1 LTVRPRELHLCLNT
15 FPLGTHPAAW
25 RSQDNDPVANGPTS
39 LARYEEIIRSAERGL
54 LDAIFFADALTVGGN
69 ASFEPC
75 WFLEPTVLIAA
86 LAQASERIGFVASYS
101 TTYSEP
107 YNVARL
113 FASLDHVT
121 GGRIGWNVVTSYDE
135 RAARN
140 FGDEALPDKA
150 LRYRRA
156 DEFVGIVK
164 GLWDSWDD
172 GALVGDKEAGIL
184 IDYERV
190 KAIDHVGEF
199 FEVAGPLQVPRSPQG
214 QPLIV
219 QAGGSPA
226 GRDIAAKHAN
236 AIFSAQMDIEA
247 AVEYRDDV
255 HARARRFGRHP
266 EDIAVLPG
274 LTVLVGST
282 DEEAQRIKR
291 DLDELIEI
299 PDMEIQRFAGFVG
312 VDPDLLSL
320 DEPVPAGLVPE
331 VSVKGTPQGFRDAIQ
346 SVLADPDITLRQV
359 LAKGFAHR
367 VIVGGPEVIAD
378 DIEQWFRAGAADGFN
393 LMADSYPD
401 GLDRFVDHVIPLLQ
415 ERGIYRRSYDSTLLN
430 ERFAG

>member
-1 LTVRPRELHLCLNT
+1 MRPRELHLCLNT

-25 RSQDNDPVANGPTS
+25 RSQDNDPAANGPTS
-39 LARYEEIIRSAERGL
+39 LARYEEITRSAERGL
-54 LDAIFFADALTVGGN
+54 LDAIFFADALTVGSN
-69 ASFEPC
+69 PSFEPC
-75 WFLEPTVLIAA
+75 WFLEPTILIAA

-101 TTYSEP
+101 TTYAEP

-121 GGRIGWNVVTSYDE
+121 DGRVGWNVVTSYDE

-140 FGDEALPDKA
+140 FGDEELPDKA

-164 GLWDSWDD
+164 GLWDSWDQD
-172 GALVGDKEAGIL
+172 AIVGDKETGL
-184 IDYERV
+184 LFDYDRV
-190 KAIDHVGEF
+190 HPIDHVGEF

-236 AIFSAQMDIEA
+236 AIFSAAMDIDA
-247 AVEYRDDV
+247 AIAYRDDI
-255 HARARRFGRHP
+255 HERARRFGRHP

-291 DLDELIEI
+291 ELDELIEI

-312 VDPDLLSL
+312 VDPDKLSL

-346 SVLADPDITLRQV
+346 SVLADPELTLRQV

-367 VIVGGPEVIAD
+367 VIVGGPETIAD
-378 DIEQWFRAGAADGFN
+378 DIERWFRAGAADGFN

-415 ERGIYRRSYDSTLLN
+415 ERGIYRRSYDSVLLN

>member
-1 LTVRPRELHLCLNT
+1 MRPRELHLCLNT

-39 LARYEEIIRSAERGL
+39 LARYEEITRSAERGL
-54 LDAIFFADALTVGGN
+54 LDAIFFADALTVGSN
-69 ASFEPC
+69 PSFEPC
-75 WFLEPTVLIAA
+75 WFLEPTILIAA

-101 TTYSEP
+101 TTYAEP

-121 GGRIGWNVVTSYDE
+121 GGRVGWNVVTSYDE

-140 FGDEALPDKA
+140 FGDEELPDKA

-164 GLWDSWDD
+164 GLWDSWDQD
-172 GALVGDKEAGIL
+172 AIVGDKETGL
-184 IDYERV
+184 LFDYDRV
-190 KAIDHVGEF
+190 HPIDHVGEF

-236 AIFSAQMDIEA
+236 AIFSAAMDIDA
-247 AVEYRDDV
+247 AIAYRDDI
-255 HARARRFGRHP
+255 HERARRFGRHP

-291 DLDELIEI
+291 ELDELIEI

-312 VDPDLLSL
+312 VDPDKLSL

-346 SVLADPDITLRQV
+346 SVLADPELTLRQV

-367 VIVGGPEVIAD
+367 VIVGGPETIAD
-378 DIEQWFRAGAADGFN
+378 DIERWFRAGAADGFN

-415 ERGIYRRSYDSTLLN
+415 ERGIYRRSYDSVLLN